1 MDALIPEPYIEK
13 FIKQGMAIMP
23 TLMVYG
29 NIFQEEDILNFIE
42 TRGRKDLVPEAVTQI
57 QTWLKESLMKIK
69 KEISQNERKSL
80 SFDRQYIVDMH
91 PNMVRNLERLHRM
104 GATIGAGTDLGG
116 SAIAIFGRYTD
127 EIRRYVNAGI
137 SNFDAL
143 RIATSI
149 NANILGMDDKIG
161 SIKNGAYADLI
172 AVDGNPLADIRALD
186 AISMIMKGGL
196 FLKAEGL
203 LPA

>member
-1 MDALIPEPYIEK
+1 
-13 FIKQGMAIMP
+13 
-23 TLMVYG
+23 
-29 NIFQEEDILNFIE
+29 
-42 TRGRKDLVPEAVTQI
+42 
-57 QTWLKESLMKIK
+57 MKSK

-104 GATIGAGTDLGG
+104 GATIGAGTDFGG
-116 SAIAIFGRYTD
+116 SPIAIFGRYTD

-143 RIATSI
+143 RMATSI

-161 SIKNGAYADLI
+161 SIKKGAYGDLI